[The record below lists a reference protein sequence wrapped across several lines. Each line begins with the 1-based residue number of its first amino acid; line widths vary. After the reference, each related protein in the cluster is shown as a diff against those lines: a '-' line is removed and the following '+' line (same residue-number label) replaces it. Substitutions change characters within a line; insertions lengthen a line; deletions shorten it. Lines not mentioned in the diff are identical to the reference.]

1 MVTLAKTEKHSINS
15 KENVAERIKASR
27 SIAGYASRKEF
38 CFKFG
43 ISYDTLDAWERG
55 KNPLTLKGAKRIVE
69 ALKSVGVYCSE
80 EWLMEGKGFSPRPMN
95 ELTSEIKAS
104 SSDSLS
110 DLEKN
115 LKLSTEVATF
125 TTLNENSIVTLIT
138 DDSMLPFYKE
148 GDYVGGIRLKGLEIE
163 KAIDKKC
170 IIELQGENTVVRQ
183 LQNEKSIS
191 RYTLGVFNKN
201 AVEQK
206 KIVARKNIVSA
217 APIIW
222 HRSFFIE

>member
-1 MVTLAKTEKHSINS
+1 MVTFVKTEKHSINS
-15 KENVAERIKASR
+15 KENVIERIKASR

-95 ELTSEIKAS
+95 EITSEINTNS
-104 SSDSLS
+104 FDSLS
-110 DLEKN
+110 TLEKN
-115 LKLSTEVATF
+115 LKLSTEIATF
-125 TTLNENSIVTLIT
+125 TTLNESSIVTLIT

-148 GDYVGGIRLKGLEIE
+148 GDYVGGIRLKGPEIE

-170 IIELQGENTVVRQ
+170 IIELRGENTVVRQ
-183 LQNEKSIS
+183 LQKEKNIS
-191 RYTLGVFNKN
+191 HYILGVLNKSGL
-201 AVEQK
+201 EQQK
-206 KIVARKNIVSA
+206 TVVRKNIISA
-217 APIIW
+217 APVIW
-222 HRSFFIE
+222 HRSFL